1 MSKRKNFM
9 SEAHRIHA
17 VAVITIRQR
26 ALGFGIVLVP
36 RFKGHQIG
44 AARFKIKIFNSIA
57 LKIRA
62 LAFMIGVER
71 HLTGPVL
78 IKGSQ
83 KPLAIGSEA
92 LLIERGDDGELAGQR
107 NFPISLKK

>member
-1 MSKRKNFM
+1 MGERKNFM
-9 SEAHRIHA
+9 SKAHRIHT
-17 VAVITIRQR
+17 VAVITVVEC
-26 ALGFGIVLVP
+26 ALYFFIISVP

-44 AARFKIKIFNSIA
+44 AARFEINIFNSVA
-57 LKIRA
+57 LEVR
-62 LAFMIGVER
+62 LFAFVIGVER
-71 HLTGPVL
+71 PLTGPML
-78 IKGSQ
+78 RKGRQ